1 MLPVKNARWPK
12 SSTSLQSLLP
22 LQSKRWMGL
31 PLKMGGIYQL
41 RILDMLVFFLLSVFV
56 INVIFFLYHPLSHS
70 NVEVSEV
77 VTVKS

>member
-1 MLPVKNARWPK
+1 
-12 SSTSLQSLLP
+12 
-22 LQSKRWMGL
+22 MGL

-41 RILDMLVFFLLSVFV
+41 RILDMLSFFLLSVFV